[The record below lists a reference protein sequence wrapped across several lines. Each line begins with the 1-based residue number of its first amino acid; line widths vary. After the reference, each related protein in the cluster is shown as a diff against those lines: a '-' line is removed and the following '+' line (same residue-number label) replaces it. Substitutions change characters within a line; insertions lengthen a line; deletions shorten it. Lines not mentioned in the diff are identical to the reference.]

1 MDYYFIYIFLLVST
15 CFVDAAQISRIPF
28 TEKDYKTYCVLLKLT
43 DDYFK
48 SVGITTNSKP

>member
-28 TEKDYKTYCVLLKLT
+28 TEKDYKTYCVLRKLT